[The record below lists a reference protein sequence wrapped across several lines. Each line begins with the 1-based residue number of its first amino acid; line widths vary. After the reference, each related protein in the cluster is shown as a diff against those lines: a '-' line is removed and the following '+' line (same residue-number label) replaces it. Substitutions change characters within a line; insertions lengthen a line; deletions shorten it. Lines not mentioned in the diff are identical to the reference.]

1 MPTALEIL
9 QPSNPWA
16 YGLLD
21 ATRDASPVFNR
32 LAAMEI
38 VGTKYTTIASVA
50 LPAAGGFVRM
60 GEGATFSTGQMA
72 LQEVEAYR
80 IAAALY
86 VEKSSVDMF
95 DHVNANAIGAG
106 QLTDFRTA
114 VITDRLRAEME
125 LLEQQIIQGTAPGGI
140 AQYGFFGLRQSVN
153 PALAANVYTRAMSPN
168 VDKYIRPALNAG
180 GTTSNTGSR
189 VYVFANNT
197 NNGVSLRLG
206 GPQGVAG
213 FMQFGQIIEQLDR
226 YNDGVVDRIAPFY
239 KGMAEGYIGLDIFGS
254 SMGSDRTVPQRVLRM
269 AFNVTAD
276 AGATCSESLLDD
288 LLNTMPR
295 ESRNNNPLIVM
306 SLRSLRQLAASKM
319 SSSIN
324 IMLSPGDAASN
335 TFSGSIE
342 LPETHRGIPI
352 LVSDYIADND
362 AIVTP
367 A

>member
-9 QPSNPWA
+9 QPVNPFA

-21 ATRDASPVFNR
+21 ATRASSPVFQA
-32 LAAMEI
+32 LAAMEMT
-38 VGTKYTTIASVA
+38 GTKYTTIATAA
-50 LPAAGGFVRM
+50 LPVAGGFVRM
-60 GEGATFSTGQMA
+60 DEGATISRGRME

-86 VEKSSVDMF
+86 EPKASLDMF
-95 DHVNANAIGAG
+95 NHVNAAAISAG
-106 QLTDFRTA
+106 QILNYQTS
-114 VITDRLRAEME
+114 VITGRIRAEME

-140 AQYGFFGLRQSVN
+140 AQYGFTGLRQSIN
-153 PALAANVYTRAMSPN
+153 ASLATNVYTRSMSPN
-168 VDKYIRPALNAG
+168 VDKYIRSALNAG

-206 GPQGVAG
+206 GPQGAAG
-213 FMQFGQIIEQLDR
+213 FMQFGQIVEQLDR

-239 KGMAEGYIGLDIFGS
+239 KGMAEGYVGLDIFGS

-276 AGATCSESLLDD
+276 SGATCSESLLDD

-295 ESRNNNPLIVM
+295 ESRNNSPLIVM

-342 LPETHRGIPI
+342 LPESHRGIPI

-362 AIVTP
+362 AIITP